1 MREALFIL
9 VILLVLAALTLYRY
23 RRQVGV
29 VVQIW
34 RALRKMRSEHNKSIN
49 RRVETSL
56 GPLVN
61 CTRCG
66 TWTPEGKAIRLGG
79 ANYCSAKCVE
89 TAAHA
94 G

>member
-29 VVQIW
+29 GVQIW
-34 RALRKMRSEHNKSIN
+34 RALRKMRSDHKKSIE
-49 RRVETSL
+49 RPVETPM

-89 TAAHA
+89 TTAHT